1 MSSGRQHVFS
11 MQLPCS
17 AFLCTF
23 ADHLTHRVFGS
34 SHAAIPTTFR
44 YAFVRPASVAS
55 VGEEFALMLTATA
68 GPSHRRRPHA
78 GLILL
83 GVALVCWVPLR
94 LNPSSA
100 RLLGGLWDG
109 ALSAVGMGDTSRGI
123 SLPFHSDDDG
133 DDLIARETT
142 LFVVPPQCE
151 EHTLDCWDG
160 SRYDCTGLSANDLCF
175 ECRTSGP
182 PEADPV
188 LLLHGF
194 PHDADFWLPLTDHW
208 IDAGVK
214 LRTCACN
221 LRGYSPGASPDDL
234 EAYDFDVLVT
244 DVWAL
249 ADAAFGPS
257 SKFSVVAH
265 DHGAV
270 LGWVAAAQ
278 PEAKALSLPT
288 QCVQSAHLP
297 FASLP
302 QASRLS
308 TFVSLAVPHPDVF
321 SSALYGENAVAAQ
334 QFGVNCLNPFQR
346 RHNLL

>member
-1 MSSGRQHVFS
+1 
-11 MQLPCS
+11 
-17 AFLCTF
+17 
-23 ADHLTHRVFGS
+23 
-34 SHAAIPTTFR
+34 
-44 YAFVRPASVAS
+44 
-55 VGEEFALMLTATA
+55 MLTANA

-83 GVALVCWVPLR
+83 SVALVCWVPLR

-109 ALSAVGMGDTSRGI
+109 TLSAVGMGDASRGI
-123 SLPFHSDDDG
+123 SFPFHSDDDG

-142 LFVVPPQCE
+142 LFMVPSQCE

-160 SRYDCTGLSANDLCF
+160 SRYDCTGLSANGLCF

-234 EAYDFDVLVT
+234 EAYDLDVLVT

-278 PEAKALSLPT
+278 PEAKALVLAHAMRAECSPTICLTTSGEPAQHVCLAGCAAPGRLQQRPVWGERSGGPAVWRQLLEPLPT
-288 QCVQSAHLP
+288 PSEP
-297 FASLP
+297 SL
-302 QASRLS
+302 
-308 TFVSLAVPHPDVF
+308 
-321 SSALYGENAVAAQ
+321 
-334 QFGVNCLNPFQR
+334 
-346 RHNLL
+346 NLLGTSQ